1 MLIHRRRSISLAT
14 LVCITLTL
22 GSVAIA
28 QVPVGV
34 VAAEETAWQSTLG
47 AVGSLR
53 AVQEVQLATE
63 LSGRVTRIAFESGDR
78 VKAGEVLV
86 TLDSRAERA
95 ELADLEAQLELA
107 RLELERFQRLVQRRS
122 ASEADRDAARSR
134 HAQIE
139 ARISGQRTLIDK
151 KSIRAPFAGKLG
163 IRQVNL
169 GEVLE
174 TGTVL
179 VSLQASN
186 PIFADFPLPQNALSK
201 VAVGQNVR
209 AAVDAYPKVIFAG
222 KVVALDARV
231 DADSRAITVRAEIPN
246 DDDLLAPGMFVS
258 VEVELGEA
266 QQFVTLPS
274 SSVIYSPFGDNVFLV
289 ESGADNRLVAKR
301 VPIVTGPRRGDQV
314 AIVRGVT
321 AGDRVVVA
329 GQINLRDGVPVI
341 VDDRIVPFNE
351 SVVTAPGN

>member
-1 MLIHRRRSISLAT
+1 MISLA
-14 LVCITLTL
+14 
-22 GSVAIA
+22 GPGQA

-34 VAAEETAWQSTLG
+34 VEAKETAWQSTLG

-53 AVQEVQLATE
+53 AVQQVQVATE

-78 VKAGEVLV
+78 VKTGDVLV
-86 TLDSRAERA
+86 ALDSRSERA

-107 RLELERFQRLVQRRS
+107 RLDLERFQRLVQRKS

-174 TGTVL
+174 AGAVL

-186 PIFADFPLPQNALSK
+186 PIFADFPLPQNSLSK
-201 VAVGQNVR
+201 VAVGQTIR
-209 AAVDAYPKVIFAG
+209 ASVDAYPKVAFTG
-222 KVVALDARV
+222 KIAALDGRV
-231 DADSRAITVRAEIPN
+231 NADSRAITVRAQLAN
-246 DDDLLAPGMFVS
+246 DDDLLTPGMFVG
-258 VEVELGEA
+258 VEVQLEDDR
-266 QQFVTLPS
+266 QFITLPS
-274 SSVIYSPFGDNVFLV
+274 SSIIYSPFGDNAYLV
-289 ESGADNRLVAKR
+289 QPGDNNQLIAKR
-301 VPIVTGPRRGDQV
+301 IAVVTGPRRGDQV
-314 AIVRGVT
+314 AITKGISV
-321 AGDRVVVA
+321 GDRVVVA

-341 VDDRIVPFNE
+341 VDEEIVPFND
-351 SVVTAPGN
+351 SVVTTPGN

>member
-1 MLIHRRRSISLAT
+1 MISLAGAT
-14 LVCITLTL
+14 Q
-22 GSVAIA
+22 A

-34 VAAEETAWQSTLG
+34 VEAKQTAWQSTLG

-53 AVQEVQLATE
+53 AVQEVQVATE

-78 VKAGEVLV
+78 VNTRDVLV
-86 TLDSRAERA
+86 ALDSRSERA

-107 RLELERFQRLVQRRS
+107 RLDLERFQRLVQRKS

-151 KSIRAPFAGKLG
+151 KNIRAPFAGKLG

-174 TGTVL
+174 AGAVL

-186 PIFADFPLPQNALSK
+186 PIFADFPLPQNSLSK
-201 VAVGQNVR
+201 VTVGQTIRVS
-209 AAVDAYPKVIFAG
+209 VDAYPKVIFTG
-222 KVVALDARV
+222 KVAALDARV
-231 DADSRAITVRAEIPN
+231 NADSRAITVRAQLAN
-246 DDDLLAPGMFVS
+246 DDDLLVPGMFVG
-258 VEVELGEA
+258 VEVQLEDDR
-266 QQFVTLPS
+266 QFITVPS
-274 SSVIYSPFGDNVFLV
+274 SSIIYSPFGDNVYLV
-289 ESGADNRLVAKR
+289 EAGDNNQLIAKR
-301 VPIVTGPRRGDQV
+301 IAVVTGSHRGDQV
-314 AIVRGVT
+314 AVT
-321 AGDRVVVA
+321 KGISAGDRVVVA
-329 GQINLRDGVPVI
+329 GQINLRDGVPVM
-341 VDDRIVPFNE
+341 VDANVVPFND